1 MCGYLMCRLRD
12 LKYFYYRQFCCM
24 LAIHMLLW
32 KYYVILVTA
41 GKVSVAMDTTEELF
55 RSDEENKWRE
65 NESWGAYKEEDDT
78 GATKWSSE
86 RDENEIKTRASDE
99 WPSRIRVWEYRAIVQ
114 SNKQIAA
121 YWSKAKQVWSSHSTS
136 DSEEED
142 HIDDNVK
149 EQK

>member
-1 MCGYLMCRLRD
+1 MP
-12 LKYFYYRQFCCM
+12 
-24 LAIHMLLW
+24 LW
-32 KYYVILVTA
+32 NYSIILVTA

-78 GATKWSSE
+78 GATEWSSE
-86 RDENEIKTRASDE
+86 RDEKEIKTRAGDQ
-99 WPSRIRVWEYRAIVQ
+99 WTSRTRVWEHRAIVQ
-114 SNKQIAA
+114 S
-121 YWSKAKQVWSSHSTS
+121 SKEVAICSSGAKQVWSSHSTS
-136 DSEEED
+136 DSEED